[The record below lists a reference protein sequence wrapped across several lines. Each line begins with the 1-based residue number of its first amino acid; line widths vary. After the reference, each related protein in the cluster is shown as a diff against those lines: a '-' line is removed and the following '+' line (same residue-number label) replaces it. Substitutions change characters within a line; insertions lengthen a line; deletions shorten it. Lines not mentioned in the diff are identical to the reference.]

1 MKKLDPKVFR
11 YGDTVKIINPEFFVR
26 CGYPLTL
33 EDAKE
38 RLVSQKQR
46 EMICALLNE
55 NYCIDKIG
63 YAEPTIDDL
72 SFRDVD
78 SHSFYHKILD
88 EVAYF
93 QLYKARFGGS
103 ERKIYTKRLDN
114 LLNHEAV
121 VISKRTVKTGTR
133 VNGYYDE
140 DGGSPPYL
148 SQEKTHIILTVNVN
162 TTEKDSW
169 AGYSTEEIEAK
180 NVIKL

>member
-1 MKKLDPKVFR
+1 MKKLNPKVFR
-11 YGDTVKIINPEFFVR
+11 YGDIVQIINPEFFVR

-93 QLYKARFGGS
+93 QLYKARVGGN
-103 ERKIYTKRLDN
+103 ERKIYTERIDS
-114 LLNHEAV
+114 LLNSNV
-121 VISKRTVKTGTR
+121 MVTQKRYVKTGKR
-133 VNGYYDE
+133 VSGGYDE

-148 SQEKTHIILTVNVN
+148 SNEKTHVILTVYVN
-162 TTEKDSW
+162 MEGSW
-169 AGYSTEEIEAK
+169 CREAKEIEAK